1 MHPLRCSAGAGDSVP
16 PTCNFHENTTGNVKS
31 PLHLH
36 MACAKIQAVFVLTR
50 SAAFR
55 PRIRGRFF
63 ACKEANAACAGQ
75 KRFKGISGWPGV
87 FYLPSLCSPPQTAN
101 FTRAPPVKPDGD
113 A

>member
-1 MHPLRCSAGAGDSVP
+1 MHPLRCSAGAGDSAP
-16 PTCNFHENTTGNVKS
+16 LTCDFHENTTGNVKF

-36 MACAKIQAVFVLTR
+36 MACAKIQAVSGLTR

-63 ACKEANAACAGQ
+63 ACKEDNAACAGQ
-75 KRFKGISGWPGV
+75 KRFKGISGWLFFAVPV
-87 FYLPSLCSPPQTAN
+87 LPAAAAD